1 MIPISGA
8 LRKLRRTIRGSL
20 LWKIGVAI
28 TLFSLAINSA
38 HIISVNSTLDNIF
51 KDYFAVQLNDKVET
65 LKALG
70 NKDISRLS
78 HYIEAYPIV
87 YPNIK
92 TTIID
97 DNKNMSYLRNLMN
110 ATRGLH
116 QFEGYVLADRDGV
129 PRRTNFSNYTEEQMN
144 EVAKLIQYVRDND
157 YKPYDGYFNLLNE
170 GLCVITVHAFKDANG
185 DYGAYA
191 LVCQSRM
198 EKEKFV
204 TSQGKVAQCE
214 INIVRDGVYQ
224 ATTISDTIDSPLGKE
239 LNNSWVNDTV
249 FVAHHN
255 AYTTEKFAG
264 NTYYSTYFPIKTY
277 DGSTIGIYNAAIDV
291 SVSNLM
297 SWRIVLAMLIIALGF
312 GSLCLV
318 VIILYFKR
326 SLTMPIKALEESA
339 SLIAEGDLSKA
350 VYVSKTE
357 DEVHRLGNSM
367 MRMQQHLA
375 NIIGAI
381 VKTADK
387 LQDSSNIL
395 RDASHNLSDG
405 ANKQAASLEEVS
417 SSLEEMTGN
426 IHQNTDNSIHTEAL
440 MNDADNAVASIAH
453 QATNSMND
461 TRQIAVSIKDIND
474 LVKQT
479 NILSLNASVEAARA
493 GTYGR
498 GFAVVAKEV
507 GRLAERTQETAREV
521 SDTATKSIS
530 GSEEINKLLDA
541 VAPQLHQVAMLIKEI
556 TASSQEQGVGA
567 DQISI
572 AINDLNKETQ
582 NTAARADEIATNA
595 HDLYTMAFKMK
606 DLVDQF
612 KVESSDK

>member
-1 MIPISGA
+1 MASLFGIFS
-8 LRKLRRTIRGSL
+8 KLKRTIQSSL
-20 LWKIGVAI
+20 LWKIGFAI
-28 TLFSLAINSA
+28 TLFSLAINSV
-38 HIISVNSTLDNIF
+38 HIFSVNGTLGNIF
-51 KDYFAVQLNDKVET
+51 KDYFAVQLNYKVET
-65 LKALG
+65 LKAISE
-70 NKDISRLS
+70 KDISRLS
-78 HYIEAYPIV
+78 HYIAAYPIV

-92 TTIID
+92 TTIIE
-97 DNKNMSYLRNLMN
+97 DNEKLSYLRNLMN

-116 QFEGYVLADRDGV
+116 QFDGYVLADRDGV

-144 EVAKLIQYVRDND
+144 EVAKLFKYVRDND

-170 GLCVITVHAFKDANG
+170 GLCAITVHAFKDANG

-198 EKEKFV
+198 ENEKYV
-204 TSQGKVAQCE
+204 SSHGEIAQCE
-214 INIVRDGVYQ
+214 INIVRDGVYR
-224 ATTISDTIDSPLGKE
+224 ASTINDSINTPIGKD
-239 LNNSWVNDTV
+239 LNSTWVNDTV
-249 FVAHHN
+249 LVAGHN
-255 AYTTEKFAG
+255 AYLTEKFAG
-264 NTYYSTYFPIKTY
+264 NTFYSTYFPIKTY
-277 DGSTIGIYNAAIDV
+277 NGSTIGIYNAAIDV

-297 SWRIVLAMLIIALGF
+297 SQRMILVMIMIALVF

-318 VIILYFKR
+318 VIIIYFKR
-326 SLTMPIKALEESA
+326 RLTMPIKALEESA
-339 SLIAEGDLSKA
+339 TLIAEGDLTSE
-350 VYVSKTE
+350 VYVSHTQ
-357 DEVHRLGNSM
+357 DEVNRLGNSM
-367 MRMQQHLA
+367 KRMQQHLA
-375 NIIGAI
+375 NIIGAL
-381 VKTADK
+381 VRAAEK
-387 LQDSSNIL
+387 LQSASNVL
-395 RDASHNLSDG
+395 REASHNLSDG

-417 SSLEEMTGN
+417 SSLEEMTSN

-440 MNDADNAVASIAH
+440 MNEADTAVASIAH

-461 TRQIAVSIKDIND
+461 TRQIAVSIKDINE

-493 GTYGR
+493 GAYGR

-521 SDTATKSIS
+521 SDTATKSIA

-541 VAPQLHQVAMLIKEI
+541 IAPQLHEVAMLIKEI
-556 TASSQEQGVGA
+556 TTSSQEQGVGA

-595 HDLYTMAFKMK
+595 HDLYTIANKMK
-606 DLVDQF
+606 GLVDQF
-612 KVESSDK
+612 KVN

>member
-1 MIPISGA
+1 MASLFGIFS
-8 LRKLRRTIRGSL
+8 KLKRTIQSSL
-20 LWKIGVAI
+20 LWKIGFAI
-28 TLFSLAINSA
+28 TLFSLAINSV
-38 HIISVNSTLDNIF
+38 HIFSVNGTLGNIF
-51 KDYFAVQLNDKVET
+51 KDYFAVQLNYKVET
-65 LKALG
+65 LKAISE
-70 NKDISRLS
+70 KDISRLS
-78 HYIEAYPIV
+78 HYIAAYPIV

-92 TTIID
+92 TTIIE
-97 DNKNMSYLRNLMN
+97 DNEKLSYLRNLMN

-116 QFEGYVLADRDGV
+116 QFDGYVLADRDGV

-144 EVAKLIQYVRDND
+144 EVAKLFKYVRDND

-170 GLCVITVHAFKDANG
+170 GLCAITVHAFKDANG

-198 EKEKFV
+198 ENEKYV
-204 TSQGKVAQCE
+204 SSHGEIAQCE
-214 INIVRDGVYQ
+214 INIVRDGVYR
-224 ATTISDTIDSPLGKE
+224 ASTINDSINTPIGKE
-239 LNNSWVNDTV
+239 LNSTWVNDTV
-249 FVAHHN
+249 LVAGHN
-255 AYTTEKFAG
+255 AYLTEKFAG
-264 NTYYSTYFPIKTY
+264 NTFYSTYFPIKTY
-277 DGSTIGIYNAAIDV
+277 NGSTIGIYNAAIDV

-297 SWRIVLAMLIIALGF
+297 SQRMILVMIMIALGF

-318 VIILYFKR
+318 VIIIYFKR
-326 SLTMPIKALEESA
+326 RLTTPIKALEESA
-339 SLIAEGDLSKA
+339 TLIAEGDLTSE
-350 VYVSKTE
+350 VYVSHTQ
-357 DEVHRLGNSM
+357 DEVNRLGNSM
-367 MRMQQHLA
+367 KRMQQHLA
-375 NIIGAI
+375 NIIGAL
-381 VKTADK
+381 VRAAEK
-387 LQDSSNIL
+387 LQSASNVL
-395 RDASHNLSDG
+395 REASHNLSDG

-417 SSLEEMTGN
+417 SSLEEMTSN

-440 MNDADNAVASIAH
+440 MNEADTAVASIAH

-461 TRQIAVSIKDIND
+461 TRQIAVSIKDINE

-493 GTYGR
+493 GAYGR

-521 SDTATKSIS
+521 SDTATKSIA

-541 VAPQLHQVAMLIKEI
+541 IAPQLHEVAMLIKEI
-556 TASSQEQGVGA
+556 TTSSQEQGVGA

-595 HDLYTMAFKMK
+595 HDLYTIANKMK
-606 DLVDQF
+606 GLVDRF
-612 KVESSDK
+612 KVN

>member
-1 MIPISGA
+1 MASLFGIFS
-8 LRKLRRTIRGSL
+8 KLKRTIQSSL
-20 LWKIGVAI
+20 LWKIGFAI
-28 TLFSLAINSA
+28 TLFSLAINSV
-38 HIISVNSTLDNIF
+38 HIFSVNGTLGNIF
-51 KDYFAVQLNDKVET
+51 KDYFAVQLNYKVET
-65 LKALG
+65 LKAISE
-70 NKDISRLS
+70 KDISRLS
-78 HYIEAYPIV
+78 HYIAAYPIV

-92 TTIID
+92 TTIIE
-97 DNKNMSYLRNLMN
+97 DNEKLSYLRNLMN

-116 QFEGYVLADRDGV
+116 KFDGYVLADRDGV

-144 EVAKLIQYVRDND
+144 EVAKLFKYVRDND

-170 GLCVITVHAFKDANG
+170 GLCAITVHAFKDANG

-198 EKEKFV
+198 ENEKYV
-204 TSQGKVAQCE
+204 SSHGEIAQCE
-214 INIVRDGVYQ
+214 INIVRDGVYR
-224 ATTISDTIDSPLGKE
+224 ASTINDSINTPIGKE
-239 LNNSWVNDTV
+239 LNSTWVNDTV
-249 FVAHHN
+249 LVAGHN
-255 AYTTEKFAG
+255 AYLTEKFAG
-264 NTYYSTYFPIKTY
+264 NSFYSTYFPIKTY
-277 DGSTIGIYNAAIDV
+277 NGSTIGIYNAAIDV

-297 SWRIVLAMLIIALGF
+297 SQRMILVMIMIALGF

-318 VIILYFKR
+318 VIIIYFKR
-326 SLTMPIKALEESA
+326 RLTTPIKALEESA
-339 SLIAEGDLSKA
+339 TLIAEGDLTSE
-350 VYVSKTE
+350 VYVSRTQ
-357 DEVHRLGNSM
+357 DEVNRLGNSM
-367 MRMQQHLA
+367 KRMQQHLA
-375 NIIGAI
+375 NIIGAL
-381 VKTADK
+381 VRAAEK
-387 LQDSSNIL
+387 LQSASNVL
-395 RDASHNLSDG
+395 REASHNLSDG

-417 SSLEEMTGN
+417 SSLEEMTSN

-440 MNDADNAVASIAH
+440 MNEADTAVASIAH

-461 TRQIAVSIKDIND
+461 TRQIAVSIKDINE

-493 GTYGR
+493 GAYGR

-521 SDTATKSIS
+521 SDTATKSIA

-541 VAPQLHQVAMLIKEI
+541 IAPQLHEVAMLIKEI
-556 TASSQEQGVGA
+556 TTSSQEQGVGA

-595 HDLYTMAFKMK
+595 HDLYTIANKMK
-606 DLVDQF
+606 GLVDRF
-612 KVESSDK
+612 KVN